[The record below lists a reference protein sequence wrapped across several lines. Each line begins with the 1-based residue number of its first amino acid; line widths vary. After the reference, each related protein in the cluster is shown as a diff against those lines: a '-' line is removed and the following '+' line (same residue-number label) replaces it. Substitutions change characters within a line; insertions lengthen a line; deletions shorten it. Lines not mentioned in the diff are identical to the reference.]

1 MWLQFP
7 AWLSRLTNTSYKN
20 SQESTEEADLEADMS
35 GGNSF
40 DLLQSL
46 REVEEVEVVRHS
58 SNGFEIEELDL
69 QEAEIEMDDEDVD
82 TSEDGSSEF
91 GSDELDDILRSQLL
105 DAQQQW
111 EESLEQLSK
120 VLNWVLLPL
129 IGKFMGRR
137 TAKVIW
143 QHVMEYLWR

>member
-1 MWLQFP
+1 
-7 AWLSRLTNTSYKN
+7 
-20 SQESTEEADLEADMS
+20 MS
-35 GGNSF
+35 GGNPF
-40 DLLQSL
+40 GPLQSL
-46 REVEEVEVVRHS
+46 VEVEEVEAVRYS
-58 SNGFEIEELDL
+58 GNGFEIEELDL
-69 QEAEIEMDDEDVD
+69 REVEIEMDVEDVES
-82 TSEDGSSEF
+82 SEEGSSEY

-120 VLNWVLLPL
+120 VLNWVVLPL

>member
-1 MWLQFP
+1 M
-7 AWLSRLTNTSYKN
+7 N
-20 SQESTEEADLEADMS
+20 
-35 GGNSF
+35 GGNPF
-40 DLLQSL
+40 ELLQSVG
-46 REVEEVEVVRHS
+46 EVEEVEVVRYS
-58 SNGFEIEELDL
+58 SNGFEIEELNL
-69 QEAEIEMDDEDVD
+69 QEAEIEMDVEI
-82 TSEDGSSEF
+82 SSSEY

-129 IGKFMGRR
+129 VGKFMGRR

-143 QHVMEYLWR
+143 KHVMEYLWR